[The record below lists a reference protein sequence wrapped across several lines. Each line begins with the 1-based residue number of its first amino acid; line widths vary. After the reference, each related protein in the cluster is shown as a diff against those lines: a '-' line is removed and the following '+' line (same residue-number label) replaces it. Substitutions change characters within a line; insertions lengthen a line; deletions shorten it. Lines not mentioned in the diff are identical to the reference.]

1 MGVVSDALTS
11 GIGAASRSVARAGL
25 DREINALTAKVK
37 ARKEAL
43 GMDLFAPLDAA
54 DYVQVSTMYAAARR
68 DVEELERD
76 RIEAVQRSD
85 AVDALRRSHGDRE
98 AAAALLL
105 DPPPGI
111 QEAQV
116 LSVEPVHVTA
126 TLVPHTPADAL
137 PAPPKKKSVTRRL
150 SEALRAPKKKGM
162 EPPVCAPPESLLKHD
177 EPLFVG
183 FDGNDEGGVKKGDA
197 SGSQLE
203 EMVNSMLP
211 PREWTQTS
219 GTWMQYVSK
228 KTATRMDVISLQED
242 LDKRLLDRQ
251 ARDAGICPV
260 REDLYS
266 QCYDELIRQI
276 TLDGPERGLLLLR
289 VRDEIRMTIDAYKVL
304 YDSSVAFGIRKQLQA
319 EQGMSEL
326 EGRIAELEA
335 ENKDLE
341 NQVLELRNGVEVIEK
356 RENEHKAVEDKK
368 RKDEIDFPST
378 RASTDAFLRQL
389 GPVGG
394 K

>member
-1 MGVVSDALTS
+1 
-11 GIGAASRSVARAGL
+11 
-25 DREINALTAKVK
+25 
-37 ARKEAL
+37 
-43 GMDLFAPLDAA
+43 
-54 DYVQVSTMYAAARR
+54 
-68 DVEELERD
+68 
-76 RIEAVQRSD
+76 
-85 AVDALRRSHGDRE
+85 
-98 AAAALLL
+98 
-105 DPPPGI
+105 
-111 QEAQV
+111 
-116 LSVEPVHVTA
+116 
-126 TLVPHTPADAL
+126 
-137 PAPPKKKSVTRRL
+137 
-150 SEALRAPKKKGM
+150 M
-162 EPPVCAPPESLLKHD
+162 EPPVCEPPESLLKHD

-183 FDGNDEGGVKKGDA
+183 FDGGEEGGAKKGDA

-219 GTWMQYVSK
+219 GTWMSYVSK
-228 KTATRMDVISLQED
+228 KAATRMDVISLQED

-304 YDSSVAFGIRKQLQA
+304 YDSSVTFGIRKQLQA

-326 EGRIAELEA
+326 EGRIEELER

-368 RKDEIDFPST
+368 RKDEIDFLKYQGQHL
-378 RASTDAFLRQL
+378 DAFLRQL

>member
-68 DVEELERD
+68 DVEELERA
-76 RIEAVQRSD
+76 IELKR
-85 AVDALRRSHGDRE
+85 HGDRE

-228 KTATRMDVISLQED
+228 KTATRMDVISSRRTWTSGCSTGRRRGHL
-242 LDKRLLDRQ
+242 
-251 ARDAGICPV
+251 PV

-304 YDSSVAFGIRKQLQA
+304 YDSSVTFGIRKQLQA

-368 RKDEIDFPST
+368 RKDEIDFLKYQGQHL
-378 RASTDAFLRQL
+378 DAFLRQL

>member
-1 MGVVSDALTS
+1 
-11 GIGAASRSVARAGL
+11 
-25 DREINALTAKVK
+25 
-37 ARKEAL
+37 
-43 GMDLFAPLDAA
+43 
-54 DYVQVSTMYAAARR
+54 
-68 DVEELERD
+68 
-76 RIEAVQRSD
+76 
-85 AVDALRRSHGDRE
+85 
-98 AAAALLL
+98 
-105 DPPPGI
+105 
-111 QEAQV
+111 
-116 LSVEPVHVTA
+116 
-126 TLVPHTPADAL
+126 
-137 PAPPKKKSVTRRL
+137 
-150 SEALRAPKKKGM
+150 
-162 EPPVCAPPESLLKHD
+162 
-177 EPLFVG
+177 
-183 FDGNDEGGVKKGDA
+183 
-197 SGSQLE
+197 
-203 EMVNSMLP
+203 MVNSMLP

-304 YDSSVAFGIRKQLQA
+304 YDSSVTFGIRKQLQA

-368 RKDEIDFPST
+368 RKDEIDFLKYQGQHL
-378 RASTDAFLRQL
+378 DAFLRQL

>member
-68 DVEELERD
+68 DVEELERAIELKRSAKEALRAAAAPPPPPAAAAPPPSQPVVARTRTAQDAEDAAARD
-76 RIEAVQRSD
+76 RALAEELSRAADDLSRALQVQRSD

-105 DPPPGI
+105 DPAPGI

-150 SEALRAPKKKGM
+150 SEALRAPKKKG
-162 EPPVCAPPESLLKHD
+162 
-177 EPLFVG
+177 
-183 FDGNDEGGVKKGDA
+183 
-197 SGSQLE
+197 
-203 EMVNSMLP
+203 
-211 PREWTQTS
+211 
-219 GTWMQYVSK
+219 
-228 KTATRMDVISLQED
+228 
-242 LDKRLLDRQ
+242 
-251 ARDAGICPV
+251 
-260 REDLYS
+260 
-266 QCYDELIRQI
+266 
-276 TLDGPERGLLLLR
+276 
-289 VRDEIRMTIDAYKVL
+289 
-304 YDSSVAFGIRKQLQA
+304 
-319 EQGMSEL
+319 
-326 EGRIAELEA
+326 
-335 ENKDLE
+335 
-341 NQVLELRNGVEVIEK
+341 
-356 RENEHKAVEDKK
+356 
-368 RKDEIDFPST
+368 
-378 RASTDAFLRQL
+378 
-389 GPVGG
+389 
-394 K
+394 